1 MTATY
6 GNPAR
11 SKLMI
16 QEPFV
21 STEST
26 EPSESTE
33 STEPSEST
41 ESTESTELVYCS
53 EIKNAIY
60 DVVIDFDDASR
71 CWTANKR
78 RLKNGC
84 YQYICGAQLKNGNKC
99 QKKPMYGIDS
109 DSFACSIHLHH

>member
-1 MTATY
+1 MKT
-6 GNPAR
+6 R
-11 SKLMI
+11 SQTKSMNI
-16 QEPFV
+16 EPF
-21 STEST
+21 EST
-26 EPSESTE
+26 GPTIYESTV
-33 STEPSEST
+33 P
-41 ESTESTELVYCS
+41 TESTELPIYCS

-71 CWTANKR
+71 CWTSNKR

-99 QKKPMYGIDS
+99 QRKPMSGIDS